1 MHRSFLPKLINK
13 LYHPGNQLSRRRQQ
27 NQEKLFVEWGRQ
39 KLSLRRNDG
48 LRWKEHIAETKADE
62 QRITSHPLSAR
73 LRAGRMLRN
82 VCFRTHVIPSAN
94 SNFDPA
100 RGFHSTTAPF
110 CFEACAPTVR
120 LEQSEKFLDLGT
132 VTRPPSSIY
141 ARVNCSVIRDWCT
154 RVQGHPRNLFRRT
167 WNFGLSSLKP
177 HTWPYH
183 ASVLWYTEANFSFQ
197 MQQRNF
203 PRPYLRND
211 TMDFLF

>member
-1 MHRSFLPKLINK
+1 MINK

-27 NQEKLFVEWGRQ
+27 NQEKLFVEWRRQ
-39 KLSLRRNDG
+39 KSSLRRNDG

-110 CFEACAPTVR
+110 CFEACAPT
-120 LEQSEKFLDLGT
+120 G
-132 VTRPPSSIY
+132 
-141 ARVNCSVIRDWCT
+141 
-154 RVQGHPRNLFRRT
+154 RRT
-167 WNFGLSSLKP
+167 L
-177 HTWPYH
+177 TH
-183 ASVLWYTEANFSFQ
+183 ASFFFFLNIEFRGLFKLVLIPKTIGNRKRDCAWGGSGW
-197 MQQRNF
+197 
-203 PRPYLRND
+203 
-211 TMDFLF
+211 